1 MANDPYPRDGRPT
14 DAEIVAAS
22 WSDPERFAKIFERH
36 FAAIHRYLARRVG
49 EPLAGDL
56 AAEVFTVAFARRRT
70 FRLEMVD
77 TRPWLY
83 GIATNLIR
91 NNRRSEQRL
100 LAAVARL
107 RGETVTAVGG
117 IDNNEDPSDR
127 PELARALASLGRDQR
142 DVLSLH
148 AWAEL
153 SHAEIADALGIPPG
167 TVASRLARARRRLR
181 AALAE
186 GRGDEDSIPAGN
198 VSAKEEQ

>member
-1 MANDPYPRDGRPT
+1 
-14 DAEIVAAS
+14 
-22 WSDPERFAKIFERH
+22 
-36 FAAIHRYLARRVG
+36 VG

-70 FRLEMVD
+70 FRVETVD

-107 RGETVTAVGG
+107 RDERVPAVGR
-117 IDNNEDPSDR
+117 IDDNVDPSDR
-127 PELARALASLGRDQR
+127 PELAWALASLRRDQR
-142 DVLSLH
+142 DVLLLH

-153 SHAEIADALGIPPG
+153 SHAEIADALEIPLG
-167 TVASRLARARRRLR
+167 TVASRLARARRHLR
-181 AALAE
+181 SILADCC
-186 GRGDEDSIPAGN
+186 GDARPIPAAN
-198 VSAKEEQ
+198 VPVR

>member
-1 MANDPYPRDGRPT
+1 MANPQYPRDGRAT

-70 FRLEMVD
+70 FCLEMVD
-77 TRPWLY
+77 SRPWLY

-107 RGETVTAVGG
+107 RGETVTAIGV
-117 IDNNEDPSDR
+117 IDNKDSGDR
-127 PELARALASLGRDQR
+127 PELARALASLGQDQR
-142 DVLSLH
+142 DVLLLH

-153 SHAEIADALGIPPG
+153 SHAEIADALAIPLG
-167 TVASRLARARRRLR
+167 TVASRLARARRHLR

-186 GRGDEDSIPAGN
+186 SRRDADSIPAAN
-198 VSAKEEQ
+198 VCLKEEQ